1 MQGWSV
7 SNLLLYG
14 CNVAAGDGGAEFL
27 EKLHRLTG
35 ANIAATARPT
45 GNVALGGDWELEV
58 NPGNVDLRLPFRQDA
73 IATHGHIFNEP
84 SPESTIDTE
93 KNIKNL
99 G

>member
-1 MQGWSV
+1 
-7 SNLLLYG
+7 
-14 CNVAAGDGGAEFL
+14 AAGDSGAEFI
-27 EKLHRLTG
+27 EKLHQLTG
-35 ANIAATARPT
+35 ANIAASARLT

-73 IATHGHIFNEP
+73 IATYGHIFNEP